1 VGGRSLGRRWSIDP
15 RLPTLSLTDRNYASV
30 GRFVES
36 GFLPTPPRKSW
47 NLLGNDAKLTLIAKS
62 NAMRCAAKENSD
74 ELTVVTQQLDSK
86 LLQLKNFFLQ

>member
-1 VGGRSLGRRWSIDP
+1 
-15 RLPTLSLTDRNYASV
+15 
-30 GRFVES
+30 
-36 GFLPTPPRKSW
+36 
-47 NLLGNDAKLTLIAKS
+47 LLGHDAKLTLIAKS